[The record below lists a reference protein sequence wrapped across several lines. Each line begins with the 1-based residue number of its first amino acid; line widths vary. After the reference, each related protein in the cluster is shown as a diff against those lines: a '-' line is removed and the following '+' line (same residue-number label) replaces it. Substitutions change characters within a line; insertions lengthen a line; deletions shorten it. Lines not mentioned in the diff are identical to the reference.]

1 MNHILVLRPSGSFFG
16 HQVLV
21 SLAAD
26 LEPGTESKVSSEGR
40 QRGNSRRPCKMDSV
54 SYTWMDLGFL

>member
-21 SLAAD
+21 TD

-40 QRGNSRRPCKMDSV
+40 QRENSRRPCKMDSV